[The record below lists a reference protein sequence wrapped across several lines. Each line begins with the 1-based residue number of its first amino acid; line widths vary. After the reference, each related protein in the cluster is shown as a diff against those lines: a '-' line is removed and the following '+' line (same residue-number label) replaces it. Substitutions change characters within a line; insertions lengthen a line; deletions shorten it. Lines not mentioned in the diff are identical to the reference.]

1 MIFSG
6 SDSGSGKKF
15 PIPPDPQH
23 CLAEE
28 GVLVVLHVYVGVVE
42 ELDVHV
48 AVEGAVHVPH
58 HGFVLEAF
66 AQGHHQLLG
75 GHPVPT

>member
-1 MIFSG
+1 M
-6 SDSGSGKKF
+6 
-15 PIPPDPQH
+15 
-23 CLAEE
+23 
-28 GVLVVLHVYVGVVE
+28 VLDVHVGVVE

-75 GHPVPT
+75 GHPVPIYKKIIIIILSLYNPTKTHSFVTHR